1 MNKLAAAGIARSR
14 RAGKRTAN
22 PSDEAGVMRA
32 ILRVDRLLLA
42 GWTVIL
48 ASPAFAQQT
57 VPPTTTNPP
66 APASNAPATDAIGPR
81 ELQNFSLP
89 GTATR
94 PAQQAPSPATSTPS
108 PSAQTQPTES
118 GPAPTHRINADHQ
131 AAVRHAPVRAPAA
144 ALPATAQAPATATTS
159 PALPEAPPT
168 PVPQRST
175 VAPALPPS
183 AAEVSLAPNSGFSIL
198 PWLIAAILLAAG
210 TGLLLWRR
218 RPREALA
225 GAGEVDLLSRPEP
238 EPTAAPGVRWM
249 PPPEAER
256 PEPVPTQAP
265 ASPRVAPLR
274 PAAEAPRGIVASRLR
289 PALEIGVR
297 PLRCLVE
304 DSQVTLEFELDLFNA
319 GTAPARAIL
328 AEASLLNAS
337 ATQDQELG
345 AFFSRPAAAG
355 EPLDAIAPMTRMTMT
370 SRVVAPRAAIQEY
383 DLGGRKA
390 FVPVIAFNAMYE
402 WSSGKAQTS
411 AAYLVGRETDGEKL
425 GPLRLDSSRRE
436 VRGLGARTLPLGVRS

>member
-1 MNKLAAAGIARSR
+1 M
-14 RAGKRTAN
+14 
-22 PSDEAGVMRA
+22 
-32 ILRVDRLLLA
+32 RVDRLLLA
-42 GWTVIL
+42 SWMAIL

-66 APASNAPATDAIGPR
+66 APTSNVPATDAIGPR

-89 GTATR
+89 GTAIR
-94 PAQQAPSPATSTPS
+94 PAQQSPSPAPSTPS
-108 PSAQTQPTES
+108 PGTQTQPSES
-118 GPAPTHRINADHQ
+118 GPAPTHRVTADRQ
-131 AAVRHAPVRAPAA
+131 GAPRHAPVRAPAA
-144 ALPATAQAPATATTS
+144 LPTTAQAPATVTAS

-168 PVPQRST
+168 PAPQLST
-175 VAPALPPS
+175 ITPAPQPS
-183 AAEVSLAPNSGFSIL
+183 ATQVSLASNTGFSIL

-210 TGLLLWRR
+210 TGFLLWRR

-225 GAGEVDLLSRPEP
+225 GAGEVDLFSRPEP
-238 EPTAAPGVRWM
+238 EPTAARGVRWM
-249 PPPEAER
+249 PPPQAER
-256 PEPVPTQAP
+256 PDPVPTPAP
-265 ASPRVAPLR
+265 APRRVAALR

-355 EPLDAIAPMTRMTMT
+355 EPLDAIAPMKRMTMT
-370 SRVVAPRAAIQEY
+370 SRVVAPRTAIQEY

-425 GPLRLDSSRRE
+425 GPLRLDSSKRE